1 VWHVDILPDVY
12 KYVLHLAHCI
22 RWSYICDLNSFLI
35 VLVSMPGFLKKL
47 GLGSPE
53 VSEGIAIDEIQSSGN
68 SSPKG
73 EKDGKEVGVSSA
85 HELSEAEAA
94 RRLKSQ
100 FFSIVFDSLSADIF
114 RKSSSTMQTRFGI
127 LTSRV
132 MISMQLTKPL
142 SITTRMARTILST
155 S

>member
-1 VWHVDILPDVY
+1 
-12 KYVLHLAHCI
+12 
-22 RWSYICDLNSFLI
+22 
-35 VLVSMPGFLKKL
+35 MPGFFKKL

-68 SSPKG
+68 SSPKD
-73 EKDGKEVGVSSA
+73 EKEVGVSSA

>member
-68 SSPKG
+68 SSPKD
-73 EKDGKEVGVSSA
+73 EKEVGVSSA

-100 FFSIVFDSLSADIF
+100 Y
-114 RKSSSTMQTRFGI
+114 
-127 LTSRV
+127 
-132 MISMQLTKPL
+132 L
-142 SITTRMARTILST
+142 SIAPTA
-155 S
+155 